1 MAWTEDQIDQ
11 LKELWGEGLSTSE
24 IGRKLGVTKNAVVGK
39 AHRLGLPPR
48 PSPIKRAVGAKRP
61 ARSKVMAVKS
71 ASRGPTCMWPIGHP
85 NEPGF
90 RFCGK
95 SALTGKPYCQE
106 HYDIAYIP
114 AGRRDRD
121 RSSASGAPSST
132 SNNRR

>member
-1 MAWTEDQIDQ
+1 MAWTEEQIDQ

-48 PSPIKRAVGAKRP
+48 PSPIKRSTGTKRP
-61 ARSKVMAVKS
+61 TRSKVMAVKS

-95 SALTGKPYCQE
+95 GALTGKPYCQE

-114 AGRRDRD
+114 AGRRDRE
-121 RSSASGAPSST
+121 RAANRPQGTSST
-132 SNNRR
+132 NRR

>member
-1 MAWTEDQIDQ
+1 MAWTEEQIDQ
-11 LKELWGEGLSTSE
+11 LKELWSEGLSTSE

-48 PSPIKRAVGAKRP
+48 PSPIKRATGAKRP
-61 ARSKVMAVKS
+61 TRSKVMAVKP

-95 SALTGKPYCQE
+95 SALSGKPYCQE

-114 AGRRDRD
+114 AGLRE
-121 RSSASGAPSST
+121 RSANRPSSGST
-132 SNNRR
+132 NNRR

>member
-48 PSPIKRAVGAKRP
+48 PSPIKRAVGVKRP

-95 SALTGKPYCQE
+95 PALAGKPYCQE

-121 RSSASGAPSST
+121 RSAASRAPSAPN
-132 SNNRR
+132 NNRR

>member
-1 MAWTEDQIDQ
+1 MAWTEEQIDQ
-11 LKELWGEGLSTSE
+11 LKELWSEGLSTSE

-39 AHRLGLPPR
+39 ALRLGLPPR
-48 PSPIKRAVGAKRP
+48 PSPSKRATGAKRP
-61 ARSKVMAVKS
+61 TRSKVMAVKP

-95 SALTGKPYCQE
+95 SALSGKPYCQE

-114 AGRRDRD
+114 AGRRDRE
-121 RSSASGAPSST
+121 RSANRPASGST
-132 SNNRR
+132 NNRR

>member
-1 MAWTEDQIDQ
+1 MAWTEAQIDQ

-48 PSPIKRAVGAKRP
+48 PSPIKRATGAKRP
-61 ARSKVMAVKS
+61 TRSKVMAVKS

-95 SALTGKPYCQE
+95 GALTGKPYCQE

-114 AGRRDRD
+114 AGRRDRE
-121 RSSASGAPSST
+121 RAANRPQGTSST
-132 SNNRR
+132 NRR

>member
-61 ARSKVMAVKS
+61 QQ
-71 ASRGPTCMWPIGHP
+71 IGRAHV
-85 NEPGF
+85 
-90 RFCGK
+90 
-95 SALTGKPYCQE
+95 
-106 HYDIAYIP
+106 
-114 AGRRDRD
+114 
-121 RSSASGAPSST
+121 
-132 SNNRR
+132 

>member
-95 SALTGKPYCQE
+95 PALAGKPYCQE

-121 RSSASGAPSST
+121 RSVASRAPSAPN
-132 SNNRR
+132 NNRR

>member
-1 MAWTEDQIDQ
+1 MAWTEEQIDQ

-48 PSPIKRAVGAKRP
+48 PSPIKRATGTKRP
-61 ARSKVMAVKS
+61 TRSKVMAVKS

-95 SALTGKPYCQE
+95 GALTGKPYCQE

-114 AGRRDRD
+114 AGRRDRE
-121 RSSASGAPSST
+121 RAANRPQGTSST
-132 SNNRR
+132 NRR